1 MGDPMITIHRGR
13 GDGKKEG
20 KNELLNDMSPDMC
33 RIAYFVRA
41 SVLKKG
47 DGHREGSGKRKVLGS
62 AGKKVR
68 IVPAVEEEPPVNLE
82 DREEGD
88 GYCSR
93 KEKDVRRGW
102 TRSKRGRV
110 VVAAAQPGPIE
121 LVPGE
126 EKGEDEG
133 SVVSSVATLQLRFDP
148 VDEAEQPP
156 SLGTVGTKLTASTFF
171 SAHPWTD
178 FPAATRVSSWA
189 QLGRGMYIESVPL
202 STRCVASASWT
213 RHDDNWRRDS
223 LRSTSSSSTAASHPG
238 PSAAYSPSIPYYTAG
253 VVIPITLPRTRTLI
267 PTFHSCLISRIYSL
281 DLSVSYKTTN
291 ISLLGPSLSLK
302 IPIQVTSCG
311 FRNAPKDLALVP
323 ATEAEG
329 ETETEEE
336 VEAHFFTP
344 STMAPVAPR
353 QGAAVAVAPP
363 AYGDYRPR
371 MSSVMDDVWGV
382 RTACA

>member
-1 MGDPMITIHRGR
+1 M
-13 GDGKKEG
+13 
-20 KNELLNDMSPDMC
+20 LLKDMSPDMC

-47 DGHREGSGKRKVLGS
+47 DRHREGCGKRKMLGS

-68 IVPAVEEEPPVNLE
+68 IMPAVEEEPPVNLE

-93 KEKDVRRGW
+93 REKDVRRGW

-110 VVAAAQPGPIE
+110 VVAAAQPRPIE
-121 LVPGE
+121 LVPGDYEKE
-126 EKGEDEG
+126 EGEG

-156 SLGTVGTKLTASTFF
+156 SLGKVGTKLTASTFF

-178 FPAATRVSSWA
+178 FPAATRASSWA

-202 STRCVASASWT
+202 STRCVASATWT
-213 RHDDNWRRDS
+213 RHDDNSRRDS
-223 LRSTSSSSTAASHPG
+223 LHSTSSSSTAASHPG
-238 PSAAYSPSIPYYTAG
+238 PSAAYSPSIPYYTAA

-291 ISLLGPSLSLK
+291 TSFLGPSLSLK

-311 FRNAPKDLALVP
+311 FRNAPKDLGPVP
-323 ATEAEG
+323 AIEAEG

-336 VEAHFFTP
+336 VEAQFFTP
-344 STMAPVAPR
+344 RNVGLVAPR

-363 AYGDYRPR
+363 AYRDYRPR
-371 MSSVMDDVWGV
+371 MSSVMDDVWGL